1 MLDVSRNIYQHQF
14 NFQLDIISSEDT
26 AIIKHFKRI
35 FISCLY
41 KFQIMNEWLLIL
53 AAIIGFW
60 ILRTYLSKLISPKI
74 NLIISFVCFVAL
86 MIVFIKNLVAHF
98 TYPLLIVLIILFIA
112 TLIDLYKRYIRI
124 QTSSK

>member
-1 MLDVSRNIYQHQF
+1 
-14 NFQLDIISSEDT
+14 
-26 AIIKHFKRI
+26 
-35 FISCLY
+35 
-41 KFQIMNEWLLIL
+41 MNEWLLIL

-124 QTSSK
+124 QTDSK